1 MTRLEC
7 LLLILI
13 KFALCRSEAFVIPRV
28 RIQNMMDNTVQENT
42 ETKLATIID
51 NQIVVGIGQNL
62 ICAEEFNFSQLIV
75 HQQTKTIVIKI

>member
-1 MTRLEC
+1 M
-7 LLLILI
+7 LLLIFI
-13 KFALCRSEAFVIPRV
+13 KFALCCAEAFVIPRV

-51 NQIVVGIGQNL
+51 NQIVVEIGQNL